1 MSTLVVYTSKTGS
14 TKKYAEAIAARLN
27 ATVLPAV
34 SATVDA
40 LAKAD
45 TVIYGGWLFAGKIRG
60 LAKVKPHVKRKLI
73 VFAVGVT
80 PTAEIDI
87 PELGFAVAIGEV
99 RLTEC
104 QMVNQ
109 FKGSTE
115 RPPQFTRG
123 YGLVFG
129 QSERKAMAMSLCD
142 RALRA
147 NEYGEEI
154 TAPAQDEEFVISH
167 CDNVEATGFVE
178 HLKLPHYVDFQAELG
193 LVRRLRAAWQE
204 RGEIPVDEEDGEPI
218 GEAAQ

>member
-87 PELGFAVAIGEV
+87 PELRTSNALPEAPLFYLEGGFHFEQLGFLMKFMMKNVSRMAAKQEKPNEGGMNIGE
-99 RLTEC
+99 LIGADFDHS
-104 QMVNQ
+104 N
-109 FKGSTE
+109 
-115 RPPQFTRG
+115 
-123 YGLVFG
+123 
-129 QSERKAMAMSLCD
+129 MATIEPL
-142 RALRA
+142 
-147 NEYGEEI
+147 
-154 TAPAQDEEFVISH
+154 IS
-167 CDNVEATGFVE
+167 
-178 HLKLPHYVDFQAELG
+178 
-193 LVRRLRAAWQE
+193 
-204 RGEIPVDEEDGEPI
+204 
-218 GEAAQ
+218 AAQE